1 MGSPISSTIAEIYL
15 QHFEDIHIKVL
26 IDTKNILMYT
36 RYVDDIVIIYDTK
49 RINPNIS
56 IHADTKLKTTYENN
70 ECISYLD
77 LLIIR
82 KPFRIETDTFRKPTT
97 TN

>member
-1 MGSPISSTIAEIYL
+1 MTPKEY
-15 QHFEDIHIKVL
+15 
-26 IDTKNILMYT
+26 
-36 RYVDDIVIIYDTK
+36 
-49 RINPNIS
+49 NPTIS
-56 IHADTKLKTTYENN
+56 IHADTKLKTTHENN

-82 KPFRIETDTFRKPTT
+82 KPFRLETDTFRKPTA